1 MMYNLPSREN
11 LLKEATIKRDDNNS
25 EYVREL
31 LRFLSI
37 EDYVL
42 LLYTNCSP
50 SVYGKLFEKRL
61 YVELYRNGL
70 YIEETNKKEERGD
83 VSLYYPKKVI
93 VNSIGGSL
101 HQYNDSFHE
110 LITDIEEKEDKSKLI
125 RSVNIG
131 KGNLFKRN
139 YEIKFS
145 YLGKNNCYT
154 VRNVRDYHDFD
165 YYILAFVDTYDNFKI
180 NYYCIKMSSVNIFN
194 LSPMNG
200 TYDSNKN
207 NENINYGF
215 TIKDGS
221 YDHRYTL
228 KELNLLDGTSFN
240 DLLKFMIEDNLK
252 LRKEIFKMLST
263 KGLKFN
269 DGKVKY
275 KIRKLNKLNPEDRL
289 TERLNELRK
298 LGKKKVIK

>member
-1 MMYNLPSREN
+1 MMYNIPSRKD
-11 LLKEATIKRDDNNS
+11 LLKEAIIKREDNNS

-42 LLYTNCSP
+42 LLYTNCTP

-83 VSLYYPKKVI
+83 ASLYYPKKTI

-101 HQYNDSFHE
+101 HQYNDRFHE
-110 LITDIEEKEDKSKLI
+110 LITDIEEKEDKSKTI

-165 YYILAFVDTYDNFKI
+165 YFILAFVDTYDNFKI
-180 NYYCIKMSSVNIFN
+180 NYYCIEKGDVNCFN

-200 TYDSNKN
+200 TYSSNIK

-228 KELNLLDGTSFN
+228 KEINLLDGTSFN

-263 KGLKFN
+263 KGLKFD

-275 KIRKLNKLNPEDRL
+275 KIRKLNKLNQEDIL

>member
-1 MMYNLPSREN
+1 MMYNLPSRN
-11 LLKEATIKRDDNNS
+11 DLLNEAIIKREDNNS

-42 LLYTNCSP
+42 LLYSNCTP
-50 SVYGKLFEKRL
+50 SVYGTLFEKRL

-83 VSLYYPKKVI
+83 VSLYYPKKC
-93 VNSIGGSL
+93 N
-101 HQYNDSFHE
+101 NDRFHE
-110 LITDIEEKEDKSKLI
+110 LITDIEEKEDKSKTI

-200 TYDSNKN
+200 THNSNKN

-215 TIKDGS
+215 TIKYGS

-228 KELNLLDGTSFN
+228 KEINLLDGTSFN

-275 KIRKLNKLNPEDRL
+275 KIRKLNILNPEGRL

-298 LGKKKVIK
+298 LGKKKVIKLYKNESEN

>member
-1 MMYNLPSREN
+1 MIYNAPSRNE
-11 LLKEATIKRDDNNS
+11 LLKEAIIKREDNNS

-31 LRFLSI
+31 LRYMSL

-42 LLYTNCSP
+42 LLYTNCTP

-61 YVELYRNGL
+61 YIELYRNGL
-70 YIEETNKKEERGD
+70 YIEETNKKEEKGD
-83 VSLYYPKKVI
+83 VSLYYPKKTR
-93 VNSIGGSL
+93 VNSIGSL
-101 HQYNDSFHE
+101 HQYDDSHHT
-110 LITDIEEKEDKSKLI
+110 LITDIEEKEDKSKII

-131 KGNLFKRN
+131 KLNLFKRN

-165 YYILAFVDTYDNFKI
+165 YYILAFVDTYDDFKI
-180 NYYCIKMSSVNIFN
+180 NYYCIEKGDVNCFN

-200 TYDSNKN
+200 TYSSNIK

-215 TIKDGS
+215 TIKNGS
-221 YDHRYTL
+221 YDHRYVL

-252 LRKEIFKMLST
+252 LRKEIFRMLST
-263 KGLKFN
+263 KGLKFD

-275 KIRKLNKLNPEDRL
+275 KIRKLDEVNPENKL
-289 TERLNELRK
+289 TERLNELSK

>member
-42 LLYTNCSP
+42 ILYTNCTP

-61 YVELYRNGL
+61 YIELYRNGL
-70 YIEETNKKEERGD
+70 YIEETNKKEEKGD
-83 VSLYYPKKVI
+83 VSLYYPKKTI
-93 VNSIGGSL
+93 VNSIGGL
-101 HQYNDSFHE
+101 HQYDDSHHT
-110 LITDIEEKEDKSKLI
+110 LITDIEEKEDKSKII

-131 KGNLFKRN
+131 KLNLFKRN

-180 NYYCIKMSSVNIFN
+180 NYYCIEKGDVNCFN

-200 TYDSNKN
+200 TYSSNIK

-221 YDHRYTL
+221 YDHRYVL

-252 LRKEIFKMLST
+252 LRKEIFRMLST
-263 KGLKFN
+263 KGLKFD

-275 KIRKLNKLNPEDRL
+275 KIRKLDEDNPENKL
-289 TERLNELRK
+289 TERLNELSK